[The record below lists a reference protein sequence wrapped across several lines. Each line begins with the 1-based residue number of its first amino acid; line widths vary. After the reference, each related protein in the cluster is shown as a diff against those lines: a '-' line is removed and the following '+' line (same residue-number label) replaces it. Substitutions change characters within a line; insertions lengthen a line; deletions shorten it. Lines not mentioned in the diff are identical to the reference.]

1 MTGRPHARWLPAVLV
16 VSACAP
22 DPPCGLRLCDIRD
35 AECQRVTAEGAACLR
50 GVEPVTVPVAIVSQD
65 AFVAD
70 AAATTLTPAQADAF
84 QRWNAGLAALGLAP
98 LDNSPGANGAARAA
112 QIGGFYSFQDK
123 QITIIEDGRPL
134 DGWPFIAV
142 LVHEYVHAIQD
153 ARFDLARLH
162 ATHDTDLDRG
172 LGVGAVIEGDATYI
186 GDLAAAGFFGVG
198 SNEIPWAQMF
208 ARWQD
213 DARYQARRSPL
224 PVTLSSLHFRYP
236 FGTAFTKAAL
246 DAAGGTGVDGLFGS
260 VPSGA
265 REVMAGFGAAPP
277 TDGPWAEDLGA
288 DSVPILGDGFVYVRA
303 DRLGA
308 WLLEA
313 FLSRYQTYG
322 PGADEL
328 PQRLRGDVLSVFHHP
343 ETGGAVAVWRL
354 RLGSTEGFAVLGDIS
369 RQLHAARVDQANNDD
384 LVIVAASD
392 VVALN
397 AVSSAPAYQAIPS
410 AAPAAAPLAG
420 RFGHGCVRPPR

>member
-1 MTGRPHARWLPAVLV
+1 MQSDMRRLPFAIALLSLV
-16 VSACAP
+16 
-22 DPPCGLRLCDIRD
+22 
-35 AECQRVTAEGAACLR
+35 
-50 GVEPVTVPVAIVSQD
+50 
-65 AFVAD
+65 
-70 AAATTLTPAQADAF
+70 TLT
-84 QRWNAGLAALGLAP
+84 
-98 LDNSPGANGAARAA
+98 ARAA
-112 QIGGFYSFQDK
+112 EPPPEPEAPAASGPSVVAEPPATIEPAPPAAPPAPTPAAPSPATASAVAAAPAVTPEPGRRLKRERHGLALSLGL
-123 QITIIEDGRPL
+123 ITIIEDGRPL

-142 LVHEYVHAIQD
+142 LVHEYAHAIQD
-153 ARFDLARLH
+153 ARFDLAPLD
-162 ATHDTDLDRG
+162 ATHDTDLDRA
-172 LGVGAVIEGDATYI
+172 LGMGAVVEGDATYI
-186 GDLAAAGFFGVG
+186 GDLASAGFFGAG
-198 SNEIPWAQMF
+198 SDDIPWAQMF

-246 DAAGGTGVDGLFGS
+246 DAAGWTGVDGLFGS

-288 DSVPILGDGFVYVRA
+288 DSVPILGDGFVYVGA

-313 FLSRYQTYG
+313 LLGRHQTYG

-328 PQRLRGDVLSVFHHP
+328 PQQLRGDVLSIFHHP
-343 ETGGAVAVWRL
+343 ETGAAVAIWRL
-354 RLGSTEGFAVLGDIS
+354 RLASAEGFAVLGDVS
-369 RQLHAARVDQANNDD
+369 RQLHAARVDAASNDD

-397 AVSSAPAYQAIPS
+397 AVPSAPYYQAIPS
-410 AAPAAAPLAG
+410 AAPAGAPLAG

>member
-1 MTGRPHARWLPAVLV
+1 MPRLLLA
-16 VSACAP
+16 AP
-22 DPPCGLRLCDIRD
+22 LL
-35 AECQRVTAEGAACLR
+35 ALA
-50 GVEPVTVPVAIVSQD
+50 
-65 AFVAD
+65 
-70 AAATTLTPAQADAF
+70 TLT
-84 QRWNAGLAALGLAP
+84 
-98 LDNSPGANGAARAA
+98 ARAA
-112 QIGGFYSFQDK
+112 EPPSAPEAPAASEPWVVAEPPATTEPEPAPPAASPAPTPAAPSPPTASAVAAAPAVTPVPVRRLKRERPGLALSLGLGITYSLFGGQARYDIPVRRSL
-123 QITIIEDGRPL
+123 TVS
-134 DGWPFIAV
+134 PFVGAGFFG
-142 LVHEYVHAIQD
+142 L
-153 ARFDLARLH
+153 LA
-162 ATHDTDLDRG
+162 AHDTDLDRA
-172 LGVGAVIEGDATYI
+172 LGAGAVIEGDATYI

-198 SNEIPWAQMF
+198 GNEIPWAQMF

-246 DAAGGTGVDGLFGS
+246 DAAGWTGVDGLFGS

-277 TDGPWAEDLGA
+277 TDGAWAEDLGA
-288 DSVPILGDGFVYVRA
+288 DSVPILGDGFVYVGA

-308 WLLEA
+308 WLLDA
-313 FLSRYQTYG
+313 FLSRHRTYG

-328 PQRLRGDVLSVFHHP
+328 PQQLRGDVLSIFHHP

-354 RLGSTEGFAVLGDIS
+354 RLGSTEGFALLGDAS
-369 RQLHAARVDQANNDD
+369 RELHAARVDQANNDD

-397 AVSSAPAYQAIPS
+397 AVPSAPAYQAIPS

-420 RFGHGCVRPPR
+420 RLEYGCVRPPR

>member
-1 MTGRPHARWLPAVLV
+1 M
-16 VSACAP
+16 
-22 DPPCGLRLCDIRD
+22 
-35 AECQRVTAEGAACLR
+35 
-50 GVEPVTVPVAIVSQD
+50 
-65 AFVAD
+65 
-70 AAATTLTPAQADAF
+70 
-84 QRWNAGLAALGLAP
+84 
-98 LDNSPGANGAARAA
+98 
-112 QIGGFYSFQDK
+112 
-123 QITIIEDGRPL
+123 
-134 DGWPFIAV
+134 
-142 LVHEYVHAIQD
+142 
-153 ARFDLARLH
+153 
-162 ATHDTDLDRG
+162 
-172 LGVGAVIEGDATYI
+172 IEGDATYI

-198 SNEIPWAQMF
+198 SNEIPWAEVF

-246 DAAGGTGVDGLFGS
+246 DAAGWTGVDGLFGS

-277 TDGPWAEDLGA
+277 TDGAWAEDLGA
-288 DSVPILGDGFVYVRA
+288 DSVPILGEGFVYVGA

-328 PQRLRGDVLSVFHHP
+328 PQRLRGDVLSIFHHP
-343 ETGGAVAVWRL
+343 ETGAAVAVWRL
-354 RLGSTEGFAVLGDIS
+354 RLGFDRGI
-369 RQLHAARVDQANNDD
+369 HCARRRFTAPARRARRPGEQRC
-384 LVIVAASD
+384 LVIVTASD

-397 AVSSAPAYQAIPS
+397 PVPSAPAYQTIPS
-410 AAPAAAPLAG
+410 AAPASAPLGG
-420 RFGHGCVRPPR
+420 RFGHGCVRPAR